1 MDPVW
6 IAVAFILG
14 FAMRQVGLPP
24 LVGFLAAGFVLHA
37 FGVRGGEA
45 IQEVSDIGVILLLFS
60 IGLKL
65 RIKSLLR
72 PEVWAGTSLH
82 MLITVVC
89 FGLGIYGLSLGGFG
103 VFSGLDLGTS
113 LMLAF
118 ALSFSSTVFAVKVLE
133 EKGEMASLHAR
144 VAIGI
149 LIMQDL
155 IAVLFLTFSTGK
167 LPSPWAFLLVG
178 LLLVRP
184 LIMAVIDRSGHGE
197 LLILLG
203 LLLTMGG
210 AYAFEI
216 VGLKPDLGA
225 LVLGVL
231 VGGHPKAGE
240 LAKSL
245 LSFKDLFLV
254 GFFLNI
260 GLSGAP
266 SLEAL
271 GVAIL
276 LAVVVPFKVSLFFL
290 LLTRFTLRA
299 RSSLLASLS
308 LANYSEFGLIV
319 GAVGVSSGWIGG
331 EWLVIIAIALS
342 ITFVL
347 ASPLNTAAH
356 SIYARFAERLK
367 PFESKTYH
375 PEELPVEVGEAQIA
389 IFGMGRVGTGAY
401 DAMRERYGDVVLGL
415 DYDAV
420 TVRAQQA
427 AGRNVI
433 QGDATDPG
441 FWERAKG
448 RGKAVRLIMLAM
460 PQHSANM
467 YAAKV
472 LAAENY
478 PGLVA
483 ATAQFPD
490 EIEAL
495 KKEGVHAA
503 FNFFEGAGAGFAGH
517 VAERLEG
524 SDRNVN

>member
-6 IAVAFILG
+6 IALAFILG
-14 FAMRQVGLPP
+14 FAVRQVGLPP
-24 LVGFLAAGFVLHA
+24 LVGFLAAGFVLNA
-37 FGVRGGEA
+37 FGVQGGET
-45 IQEVSDIGVILLLFS
+45 IQEVSEFGVMLLLFS

-72 PEVWAGTSLH
+72 PEVWGGTSLH
-82 MLITVVC
+82 MLVTVVV
-89 FGLGIYGLSLGGFG
+89 FGMGIYGLSLAGFS
-103 VFSGLDLGTS
+103 VFSGLDLGVS
-113 LMLAF
+113 LVLAF

-133 EKGEMASLHAR
+133 EKGEMASLHGR
-144 VAIGI
+144 TAIGI

-167 LPSPWAFLLVG
+167 LPSPWALALVG

-197 LLILLG
+197 LLVLLG

-210 AYAFEI
+210 AYLFE
-216 VGLKPDLGA
+216 VAGLKPDLGA
-225 LVLGVL
+225 LIMGVL
-231 VGGHPKAGE
+231 VAGHPKSSE

-245 LSFKDLFLV
+245 LGFKDLFLV
-254 GFFLNI
+254 GFFLSI

-271 GVAIL
+271 GVAVL
-276 LAVVVPFKVSLFFL
+276 LAVVVPLKVALFFF

-299 RSSLLASLS
+299 RTSLLASFS

-319 GAVGVSSGWIGG
+319 AAVGAAGGWFGN
-331 EWLVIIAIALS
+331 EWLVIIGIALS
-342 ITFVL
+342 ITFVV

-356 SIYARFAERLK
+356 SIYARFAERLR
-367 PFESKTYH
+367 PFETTARH
-375 PEELPVEVGEAQIA
+375 PEELPVDPGEAEIA

-401 DAMRERYGDVVLGL
+401 DAMRERYGDIVIGI
-415 DYDAV
+415 DYDAA
-420 TVRAQQA
+420 TVREHQG

-433 QGDATDPG
+433 QGDATDPD
-441 FWERAKG
+441 FWERAKERR
-448 RGKAVRLIMLAM
+448 RGKVRLVMLAM
-460 PQHSANM
+460 PQHKANM
-467 YAAKV
+467 DAAKF
-472 LAAENY
+472 LAREKY
-478 PGLVA
+478 LGFVS
-483 ATAQFPD
+483 ATAQFRD
-490 EIEAL
+490 EVEAL
-495 KKEGVHAA
+495 EKAGVHAA

-524 SDRNVN
+524 SDRN

>member
-1 MDPVW
+1 
-6 IAVAFILG
+6 
-14 FAMRQVGLPP
+14 
-24 LVGFLAAGFVLHA
+24 
-37 FGVRGGEA
+37 
-45 IQEVSDIGVILLLFS
+45 
-60 IGLKL
+60 
-65 RIKSLLR
+65 
-72 PEVWAGTSLH
+72 
-82 MLITVVC
+82 
-89 FGLGIYGLSLGGFG
+89 
-103 VFSGLDLGTS
+103 
-113 LMLAF
+113 
-118 ALSFSSTVFAVKVLE
+118 
-133 EKGEMASLHAR
+133 
-144 VAIGI
+144 
-149 LIMQDL
+149 
-155 IAVLFLTFSTGK
+155 
-167 LPSPWAFLLVG
+167 
-178 LLLVRP
+178 
-184 LIMAVIDRSGHGE
+184 
-197 LLILLG
+197 
-203 LLLTMGG
+203 
-210 AYAFEI
+210 
-216 VGLKPDLGA
+216 
-225 LVLGVL
+225 
-231 VGGHPKAGE
+231 
-240 LAKSL
+240 
-245 LSFKDLFLV
+245 
-254 GFFLNI
+254 
-260 GLSGAP
+260 
-266 SLEAL
+266 
-271 GVAIL
+271 

-342 ITFVL
+342 ITFVS

>member
-6 IAVAFILG
+6 IALAFILG
-14 FAMRQVGLPP
+14 FAVRQVGLPP
-24 LVGFLAAGFVLHA
+24 LVGFLAAGFVLNA
-37 FGVRGGEA
+37 FGVQGGGA
-45 IQEVSDIGVILLLFS
+45 IQEVSEFGVMLLLFS

-72 PEVWAGTSLH
+72 PEVWGGTSLH
-82 MLITVVC
+82 MLVTVVV
-89 FGLGIYGLSLGGFG
+89 FGMGIYGLSLAGFS
-103 VFSGLDLGTS
+103 VFSGLDLGVS
-113 LMLAF
+113 LVLAF

-133 EKGEMASLHAR
+133 EKGEMASLHGR
-144 VAIGI
+144 TAIGI

-167 LPSPWAFLLVG
+167 LPSPWALALVG

-184 LIMAVIDRSGHGE
+184 LIMAVIDRSGRGE
-197 LLILLG
+197 LLVLLG

-210 AYAFEI
+210 AYLFE
-216 VGLKPDLGA
+216 VAGLKPDLGA
-225 LVLGVL
+225 LIMGVL
-231 VGGHPKAGE
+231 VAGHPKSSE

-245 LSFKDLFLV
+245 LGFKDLFLV
-254 GFFLNI
+254 GFFLSI

-271 GVAIL
+271 GVAVL
-276 LAVVVPFKVSLFFL
+276 LAVVVPLKVALFFF

-299 RSSLLASLS
+299 RTSLLASFS

-319 GAVGVSSGWIGG
+319 AAVGAAGGWFGN
-331 EWLVIIAIALS
+331 EWLVIIGIALS
-342 ITFVL
+342 ITFVV

-367 PFESKTYH
+367 PFETTARH
-375 PEELPVEVGEAQIA
+375 PEELPVDPGEAEIA

-401 DAMRERYGDVVLGL
+401 DAMRERYGDVVIGV
-415 DYDAV
+415 DYDPV
-420 TVRAQQA
+420 TVRENQA

-433 QGDATDPG
+433 QGDATDPD
-441 FWERAKG
+441 FWERAKERR
-448 RGKAVRLIMLAM
+448 RGKVRLVMLAM
-460 PQHSANM
+460 PQHKANM
-467 YAAKV
+467 YAAKEISARSRPD
-472 LAAENY
+472 LF
-478 PGLVA
+478 VA
-483 ATAQFPD
+483 ATAQFRD

-495 KKEGVHAA
+495 EREGVHAV

-517 VAERLEG
+517 VRERLEG
-524 SDRNVN
+524 PDRS